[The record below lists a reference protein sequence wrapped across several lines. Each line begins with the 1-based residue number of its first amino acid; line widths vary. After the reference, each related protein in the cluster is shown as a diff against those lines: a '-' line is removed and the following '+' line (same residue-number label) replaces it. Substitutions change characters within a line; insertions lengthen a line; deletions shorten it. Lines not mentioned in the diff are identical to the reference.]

1 MTATDPADGGQPAVD
16 RRNYRLGLLNGI
28 AFGIGEVI
36 SSPSLVLSL
45 LVRQLGGSIALVGLM
60 PVIQNV
66 GYLLPQLLV
75 AGRVQAQPYRLPLYR
90 RAGVIRL
97 LAQCAF
103 IGATLAAAVVPH
115 QWALALII
123 ACYAVF
129 NFGGGVTTL
138 SFQEVVAKVIPLR
151 RRGAFFGTRQL
162 VGGLVAFVIGG
173 TFVRWLLGEH
183 APLAF
188 PYNFALLGALSLV
201 GFTIGIASFGMVRE
215 PPSHVTAAHRDVR
228 DIVRR
233 APQILRDSRD
243 YRLFIAA
250 RILVRSGQIAEP
262 FYIIYATEVLGL
274 SPGVA
279 GVLVATWAL
288 AAALSNV
295 VWGRVADRHGN
306 RRLLLL
312 AGSLMMLAPV
322 LMVLIPLVAHPT
334 ASPALLTVALALVA
348 LCSGAG
354 NDGVMIAAMTYL
366 IEVSPEAE
374 RATYLGVAN
383 TILGIG
389 AFLPLLG
396 SGMIV
401 TLGYQA
407 TFGIGAILA
416 ITAVVVLTRL
426 REPRQLSGGTR

>member
-1 MTATDPADGGQPAVD
+1 MSEQEIKT
-16 RRNYRLGLLNGI
+16 
-28 AFGIGEVI
+28 
-36 SSPSLVLSL
+36 
-45 LVRQLGGSIALVGLM
+45 
-60 PVIQNV
+60 
-66 GYLLPQLLV
+66 
-75 AGRVQAQPYRLPLYR
+75 LPLTSR
-90 RAGVIRL
+90 
-97 LAQCAF
+97 
-103 IGATLAAAVVPH
+103 
-115 QWALALII
+115 
-123 ACYAVF
+123 
-129 NFGGGVTTL
+129 N
-138 SFQEVVAKVIPLR
+138 
-151 RRGAFFGTRQL
+151 
-162 VGGLVAFVIGG
+162 
-173 TFVRWLLGEH
+173 
-183 APLAF
+183 

-366 IEVSPEAE
+366 IEVSPEATPSWASA
-374 RATYLGVAN
+374 RSCRCW
-383 TILGIG
+383 G
-389 AFLPLLG
+389 A
-396 SGMIV
+396 
-401 TLGYQA
+401 A
-407 TFGIGAILA
+407 
-416 ITAVVVLTRL
+416 
-426 REPRQLSGGTR
+426 